1 MHQEPGAHQRQV
13 LSDLRSARR
22 RRRIADFDAFEAL
35 YRAYLTGIL
44 LAVAVLV
51 LSALPGD
58 GKVSSAEASRVAHH
72 GGPFVGLVVALA
84 FAIGLRSGGRGGPLV
99 VEAADVR
106 HVLLAPV
113 DRSLAL
119 RGPALRQLRFAC
131 FAGTGAG
138 AIAGLL
144 ALRRLPGAP
153 AGWIA
158 AGAVVGGLTVGGAYG
173 LAMLMSGPRLSRWI
187 AGGLAVAVLLWSG
200 LDVALSTTTS
210 PASLLGQAALWPLAV
225 HPLDVAGAAVAL
237 VAVAGGLAVIGGLS
251 LEASERRAG
260 LVGQM
265 RFAATLQDV
274 RTVIVLRRQLAQELP
289 RQRPWLRLP
298 RAIPKAW
305 LGPTGATSPDAA
317 PRRRF
322 PVWRRGWHG
331 ILRWPGLRLA
341 RVAVLG
347 AIAGASLYGVW
358 QGTTSLVVV
367 AGVALYIAGLDAV
380 EPLAQ
385 EIDHPDRR
393 EEFDLAAGRLH
404 LRQLEAPAAVMVL
417 VGAVALLT
425 AAAITGSAATT
436 WQVGAIMLV
445 PAALS
450 SLGAGAVSVIKGP
463 PPPFSPQQSLVP
475 EAAGARAMGRLLW
488 PPTISVLGVLPVV
501 AGRQAARHGHPVGA
515 ATAAAE
521 QLVVLL
527 IVGLAAWVRWQEE
540 AHRWFDQQMEAARH
554 GPSRG

>member
-1 MHQEPGAHQRQV
+1 
-13 LSDLRSARR
+13 
-22 RRRIADFDAFEAL
+22 
-35 YRAYLTGIL
+35 
-44 LAVAVLV
+44 
-51 LSALPGD
+51 
-58 GKVSSAEASRVAHH
+58 
-72 GGPFVGLVVALA
+72 
-84 FAIGLRSGGRGGPLV
+84 

-113 DRSLAL
+113 DRSVAL

-131 FAGTGAG
+131 LAGTGAG
-138 AIAGLL
+138 AVAGLL
-144 ALRRLPGAP
+144 AFRRLPGAP
-153 AGWIA
+153 AGWVA
-158 AGAVVGGLTVGGAYG
+158 AGAVVGGLTVAGAYG
-173 LAMLMSGPRLSRWI
+173 LAMLMSGPRLGRWI
-187 AGGLAVAVLLWSG
+187 AGGLAMAVLLWSG
-200 LDVALSTTTS
+200 LDVALGTTTS
-210 PASLLGQAALWPLAV
+210 PASLLGQLALWPLV
-225 HPLDVAGAAVAL
+225 IHPLDVTGAGVAL
-237 VAVAGGLAVIGGLS
+237 VAMAGGLAVVGGLS

-289 RQRPWLRLP
+289 RQRPWVRLP
-298 RAIPKAW
+298 RAIPKGW
-305 LGPTGATSPDAA
+305 LGPSRAPNRATTPEATTSETSPPEAA
-317 PRRRF
+317 PHRRF

-331 ILRWPGLRLA
+331 ILRWPGLRWA

-347 AIAGASLYGVW
+347 AVAGASLYGVW
-358 QGTTSLVVV
+358 RGTTPLVVV

-393 EEFDLAAGRLH
+393 EEFDLPAGRLH
-404 LRQLEAPAAVMVL
+404 LRQLEAPAAVMVV
-417 VGAVALLT
+417 VGAVGLLT
-425 AAAITGSAATT
+425 AAAITGGATTT

-450 SLGAGAVSVIKGP
+450 SLGAAAVSVIKGP

-488 PPTISVLGVLPVV
+488 PPVISVLGVLPVV

-527 IVGLAAWVRWQEE
+527 VAGLAAWVRWQEE

-554 GPSRG
+554 GTTRG